1 MHEPVTSEE
10 GGGRNHS
17 RPPRSTSHER
27 VHAPAKVR
35 VVYRVRVSL
44 DEAER
49 RAEDMQREIES
60 RDESPTRVA
69 PPPELHGLTADELKD
84 LYEDA
89 WAFAYRLT
97 KSKDLA
103 YEITQTS
110 FMLFYTTRRWNPDGP
125 VPLARHVLGIVKS
138 VVSHRR
144 TAKGPKR
151 EAEAAATFLSAG
163 GDTARSAEEA
173 NLEHAEYERGRA
185 GAESVLEKLRAKLAG
200 NDVALRRLEVMASSV
215 DKPAEQ
221 ARALKVSVEEVYRAR
236 EATQYHLKRILA
248 DERGD
253 ESESQ

>member
-1 MHEPVTSEE
+1 
-10 GGGRNHS
+10 
-17 RPPRSTSHER
+17 
-27 VHAPAKVR
+27 
-35 VVYRVRVSL
+35 VYRVRVSL

-60 RDESPTRVA
+60 RHGSPKRAA
-69 PPPELHGLTADELKD
+69 PPPELHGLTHDEFKGLC
-84 LYEDA
+84 EAA

-103 YEITQTS
+103 DEITQTS
-110 FMLFYTTRRWNPDGP
+110 FVLLYTTRRWNPDGA

-151 EAEAAATFLSAG
+151 DAEAGATFLAAA

-185 GAESVLEKLRAKLAG
+185 GAERVLEKLRARLAE
-200 NDVALRRLEVMASSV
+200 NDVALRRMEVMASSV

-236 EATQYHLKRILA
+236 QATQYHLKRILA

-253 ESESQ
+253 GGESP